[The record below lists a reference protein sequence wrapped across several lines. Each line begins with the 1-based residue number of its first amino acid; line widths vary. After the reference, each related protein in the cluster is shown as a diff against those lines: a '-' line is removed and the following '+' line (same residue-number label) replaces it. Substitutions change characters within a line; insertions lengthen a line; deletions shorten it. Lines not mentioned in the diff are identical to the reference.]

1 MLIYDGEHLCLRG
14 TDRKHRAYP
23 EAKLQENLD
32 AEIFGVLLEEAKEAF
47 DEDMVVE
54 LKSET
59 VEDVDANCE
68 RILQWIRTWRQ
79 NQRKKVLELERGG
92 EAG

>member
-1 MLIYDGEHLCLRG
+1 VLIQTRN
-14 TDRKHRAYP
+14 YP

-47 DEDMVVE
+47 DEEMVVD

-59 VEDVDANCE
+59 VEDVDQNCE
-68 RILQWIRTWRQ
+68 RILQWMQTWRES
-79 NQRKKVLELERGG
+79 QRG
-92 EAG
+92 EEAEG